1 MKKEDYVVHENAGK
15 GPAWKRCVVSDK
27 NGVVYL
33 PVTERFA
40 LREALFLGL
49 PLLQM
54 EKGTFMRTSD
64 ILKVY
69 PPDCEEVV
77 KNLENKFRGA
87 WAAYMN

>member
-49 PLLQM
+49 SLIHISEP
-54 EKGTFMRTSD
+54 TRP
-64 ILKVY
+64 Y
-69 PPDCEEVV
+69 
-77 KNLENKFRGA
+77 
-87 WAAYMN
+87 